1 MEGIPILA
9 IPSDGAEERVL
20 DQKWN
25 LDDGLSP
32 MSRKMIGNRFGLMI
46 DIPKHSPRAM
56 AHISAGI
63 KWNTMR
69 TKNLVLNDTHCWQ
82 CPSGCGKSIRR
93 SKHKSIE
100 AHCLSCEKLCD
111 KLKLCTVS
119 ESKAKNTKNAK
130 QCPDGGSSRAAGK
143 RLGFRTPQF
152 TSSRPDPFHRK
163 LPPVELKGTP
173 STDINPTSVIRNIQ
187 SLYAEST
194 TRRRRVTSNRFLD
207 SHSAYP
213 TELAREGF
221 RATSF

>member
-56 AHISAGI
+56 AHISAGKTYLRIDFGWWLSSFGLGI

-143 RLGFRTPQF
+143 RLGF
-152 TSSRPDPFHRK
+152 
-163 LPPVELKGTP
+163 
-173 STDINPTSVIRNIQ
+173 
-187 SLYAEST
+187 
-194 TRRRRVTSNRFLD
+194 
-207 SHSAYP
+207 
-213 TELAREGF
+213 
-221 RATSF
+221 